1 MEVLVHDGQ
10 LLHLVAAEDLLGLGQ
25 GGTLGSGDQVL
36 LGHHVVDE
44 LAHIGLELHVAVC
57 DDADELAVVADG
69 HAGDAELGHQ
79 LIRLRQ
85 GVAGGQPEGI
95 CNDPVLRALDHIHLL
110 SLLADGHIFVDDP
123 DPALTGDGDGHAVL
137 CHGIHGGADQRDIQ
151 TDLLRQLGV
160 QVHVGG
166 QNIAGRGDQQNIVK
180 GEPLLEELL
189 CGILVDH
196 KLQLLFLPPAR
207 ARAHVKQYIT

>member
-1 MEVLVHDGQ
+1 M
-10 LLHLVAAEDLLGLGQ
+10 
-25 GGTLGSGDQVL
+25 
-36 LGHHVVDE
+36 
-44 LAHIGLELHVAVC
+44 
-57 DDADELAVVADG
+57 
-69 HAGDAELGHQ
+69 
-79 LIRLRQ
+79 
-85 GVAGGQPEGI
+85 
-95 CNDPVLRALDHIHLL
+95 
-110 SLLADGHIFVDDP
+110 DDP

>member
-1 MEVLVHDGQ
+1 M
-10 LLHLVAAEDLLGLGQ
+10 
-25 GGTLGSGDQVL
+25 
-36 LGHHVVDE
+36 
-44 LAHIGLELHVAVC
+44 
-57 DDADELAVVADG
+57 
-69 HAGDAELGHQ
+69 
-79 LIRLRQ
+79 
-85 GVAGGQPEGI
+85 AGGQPEGI

-137 CHGIHGGADQRDIQ
+137 RHGIHGGADQRDIQ